1 MGDVVHSLP
10 VAVAL
15 KRHDPTG
22 EIVWM
27 VDAPF
32 RAIVERCPAVD
43 LVVVR
48 DKAPRAA
55 LRQAR
60 SLGPFDLALDL
71 QGLLKSALVVASAR
85 ARRRLGY
92 HWQREGSRLASSP
105 VLPDPSSVHVVDQY
119 MDVARAAGAD
129 AGGAEWGLVPTDDDL
144 AQARSALEEAGWSGE
159 PLVAMN
165 AGAGWA
171 TKRWHPREFAGLAG
185 NLSENGLA
193 AAFVGAPSERGVWDS
208 VASFGPGAA
217 LDLIGK
223 TSVGAL
229 VGLVSIAQAHVG
241 GDTGSSHIAAALGKP
256 AFSVFTL
263 TRPERSCPYGQL
275 SRCFDA
281 RVEPVEWPRV
291 AEAVLEELRP

>member
-1 MGDVVHSLP
+1 MGDVVHTLP

-15 KRHDPTG
+15 KRSDPQG

-32 RAIVERCPAVD
+32 REIVDRCPAVD
-43 LVVVR
+43 VVVVR
-48 DKAPRAA
+48 DKAPRSA

-60 SLGPFDLALDL
+60 GLGPFDLALDM

-105 VLPDPSSVHVVDQY
+105 VLPDPGSVHVVDQY
-119 MDVARAAGAD
+119 VDVARAAGAEAD
-129 AGGAEWGLVPTDDDL
+129 RAEWGLAPTDEDL
-144 AQARSALEEAGWSGE
+144 AQAKLALKEAGWAGE
-159 PLVAMN
+159 PIVAMN

-171 TKRWHPREFAGLAG
+171 TKRWHPREFAGLARH
-185 NLSENGLA
+185 LAKNGLA
-193 AAFVGAPSERGVWDS
+193 TAFLGAPGERGVWDS
-208 VASFGPGAA
+208 VAAHDPGPA
-217 LDLIGK
+217 LDLIGR

-229 VGLVSIAQAHVG
+229 VGLVSMAEAHVG

-281 RVEPVEWPRV
+281 REAPVEWPRV
-291 AEAVLEELRP
+291 AESVLRELRP